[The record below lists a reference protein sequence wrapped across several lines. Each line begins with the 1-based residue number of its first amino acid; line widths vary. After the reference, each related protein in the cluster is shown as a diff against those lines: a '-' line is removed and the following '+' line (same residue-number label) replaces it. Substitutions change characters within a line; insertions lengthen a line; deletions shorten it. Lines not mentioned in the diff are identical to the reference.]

1 MRVELIYL
9 IHLIK
14 QRKYCAEL
22 IIVFVMACAC
32 KYRAEFICSEEAYRR
47 PLLAAVRCITG
58 WRLLH
63 PANTFGQTDSHYDS
77 CPCNLGRQYQI
88 FPARNDIQNRQV
100 QAVTAVTAYVFWI
113 IIMIAGPGIAEY
125 CPLRFPVGLHI
136 FYISLIEPGL
146 YRIIQ
151 TEIDFRI
158 FDDRVIHLVPELREG
173 ISLPG
178 LAAVLIIHDIQ
189 PVLKQLLISVRAFI
203 LEFSVLH
210 NKSPNLVKVPI
221 QLICAQ
227 AEETFKKILF
237 TLCLFVIHS
246 D

>member
-88 FPARNDIQNRQV
+88 FPARDDIQNREV
-100 QAVTAVTAYVFWI
+100 QAVAAVAAYVF
-113 IIMIAGPGIAEY
+113 
-125 CPLRFPVGLHI
+125 
-136 FYISLIEPGL
+136 
-146 YRIIQ
+146 
-151 TEIDFRI
+151 
-158 FDDRVIHLVPELREG
+158 IHLVPELREG